1 MHAIIDVG
9 SNSVRLMLG
18 SGERTLSKSIAT
30 TRLGEGLAVTG
41 RLSEKRI
48 ADTLEAINIF
58 IDKAVIFGVSLENV
72 FIFATES
79 VRSASNGGDFVNA
92 VYELSGIKI
101 DVVGGE
107 LEAKLGFNGAYSGGA
122 VAAVVDIGGASTE
135 ITVGDADGIIYSCS
149 RPIGCVRIR
158 DRCGEDEG
166 AITEYVDDVIS
177 SYGDIPNVDRA
188 VFVAGTASTVA
199 MMCLEEDV
207 YDASK
212 VQDLYVTKDR
222 LCELTAIVK
231 NTPLSIRSNIKGLP
245 EKRSDIIYGGMAL
258 VKAILERLGLDGFYF
273 SDRDNLEG
281 YRDHIR
287 KEGRL
292 KD

>member
-1 MHAIIDVG
+1 M
-9 SNSVRLMLG
+9 
-18 SGERTLSKSIAT
+18 
-30 TRLGEGLAVTG
+30 
-41 RLSEKRI
+41 
-48 ADTLEAINIF
+48 
-58 IDKAVIFGVSLENV
+58 
-72 FIFATES
+72 
-79 VRSASNGGDFVNA
+79 
-92 VYELSGIKI
+92 SGIKI

-177 SYGDIPNVDRA
+177 SYGDIPNVDKA

-199 MMCLEEDV
+199 MICLEEDV

-212 VQDLYVTKDR
+212 VQDLYVT
-222 LCELTAIVK
+222 
-231 NTPLSIRSNIKGLP
+231 
-245 EKRSDIIYGGMAL
+245 L